1 LRRFAH
7 EASYI
12 SDRSTLLERAVKTV
26 KEHTAADDATILVR
40 DGEAPYAF
48 AMDGGAKV
56 SQDDPGIIALGA
68 WHKPLDLQEVK
79 DSQLRGE
86 LAFPMISRG
95 ELIGTLICEP
105 KRDGEAYAPD
115 ESDAL
120 MTLAHGVGTAL
131 HVLDAKSENSDRA
144 LVKTLAEMQMQLRSL
159 PKAIA
164 EELRGSDAR
173 S

>member
-1 LRRFAH
+1 MVVALALGLSIGFIQKYIERVVDVVFFRKRHEDEAALRRFAH

-95 ELIGTLICEP
+95 E
-105 KRDGEAYAPD
+105 
-115 ESDAL
+115 
-120 MTLAHGVGTAL
+120 
-131 HVLDAKSENSDRA
+131 
-144 LVKTLAEMQMQLRSL
+144 
-159 PKAIA
+159 
-164 EELRGSDAR
+164 
-173 S
+173 